1 MKKIKNKMTTCKGC
15 GRHPKQISSSS
26 EIYFCQHCVQ
36 DNGNYFRYKNGYPLI
51 KPLKKIKSGDIV
63 LGANGKPYI
72 VIQFDYEKNED
83 KFYQCKQFF
92 GTEAIEVKGDYF
104 FYKKIKIRESKKI
117 RAMIDNNINTLY
129 LTYNENVKLS
139 CLDCAHREGNNC
151 LKKNISLLTCDAN
164 NCDYY
169 C

>member
-51 KPLKKIKSGDIV
+51 KPLKKIKSG
-63 LGANGKPYI
+63 
-72 VIQFDYEKNED
+72 
-83 KFYQCKQFF
+83 KQFF